1 MSPADPTQV
10 TPRLLREWPL
20 PEAGSS
26 KYLRGRV
33 LVIGGAVR
41 TPGAVQLAGIAA
53 LRSAPA
59 ISASRWPSPP
69 PSLWPWLHP
78 SRA

>member
-1 MSPADPTQV
+1 MSPAEPTQV

-33 LVIGGAVR
+33 LVIGGAVQR
-41 TPGAVQLAGIAA
+41 PARCNWPGSLPCGWV
-53 LRSAPA
+53 RA
-59 ISASRWPSPP
+59 I
-69 PSLWPWLHP
+69 
-78 SRA
+78 